1 MTLLIAALLF
11 LAPQEFPRLSEPIQ
25 DEAGALNPEEKRLAS
40 ELVRKLE
47 ETDSTQVALLIVRT
61 TGERD
66 ISDYALGVAR
76 RNGIGQAGKNNGVL
90 IVVAVEDRRVK
101 IEVGTGLEGRLPDAL
116 CSRIIRDE
124 MVPHFKNG
132 KIGAGAIAGLTAV
145 VQSVRGE
152 YRGNPSSRK
161 DRTATGFPAMIIIII
176 IGLIVV
182 SRLSGLGGFAG
193 GYLFG
198 SSMGGWGRGS
208 GSGWGGGGG
217 GGGGWSGGGG
227 SFGGGGA
234 SGSW

>member
-11 LAPQEFPRLSEPIQ
+11 LAPQEFPRLSEPIH
-25 DEAGALNPEEKRLAS
+25 DEAGALNLEERRLAA
-40 ELVRKLE
+40 EMVRKLE
-47 ETDSTQVALLIVRT
+47 ETDSTQVALLIVRS

-66 ISDYALGVAR
+66 IADYALGVAR
-76 RNGIGQAGKNNGVL
+76 RNGIGQGGKNNGVL
-90 IVVAVEDRRVK
+90 IVVAVEDRKVR
-101 IEVGTGLEGRLPDAL
+101 IEVGTGLEGKLPDAL

-152 YRGNPSSRK
+152 YRGNPSSGRS
-161 DRTATGFPAMIIIII
+161 RAPTGFAAMIVIIF

-182 SRLSGLGGFAG
+182 SRLSGWGGFAG
-193 GYLFG
+193 GYFLG

-208 GSGWGGGGG
+208 GSGWGGGG